1 MAMENISR
9 TIFAGLVQTNSF
21 LGLAQQYPEKTTLN
35 EKFDIQANQIPNQ
48 TERPLMR
55 YYTIGLGGH
64 QNSAGADGIAI
75 SRPRQHKAIDGAN
88 FKHLPFALREI
99 SADLST
105 AERQKYGL
113 RKIETIQGKSY
124 IAYYA
129 KRIPME
135 GVQAKMQTHTY
146 EEGSLVRV
154 DDFIPDDSILNP
166 VPVDIS
172 NTGINV
178 IDGQYAV
185 VSAPI
190 VLSLTNAE
198 IDEILNA
205 AKIIYGSDDYAIISE
220 IGLVTG
226 VNRSVTVTNPGIGS
240 FQFNEVI
247 GAMIS
252 HHLNVLYPLKFVN
265 NKLDIDIDVGA
276 QEPMFKIDHVNV
288 DP

>member
-21 LGLAQQYPEKTTLN
+21 LGLGQQYPEKTTLN
-35 EKFDIQANQIPNQ
+35 EKLNIQSNQ
-48 TERPLMR
+48 TPDQTQRSLMR

-64 QNSAGADGIAI
+64 KNTNGADGITI
-75 SRPRQHKAIDGAN
+75 TKPRQHKAVDGAN
-88 FKHLPFALREI
+88 FKHLPFVLREL
-99 SADLST
+99 SSDLST
-105 AERQKYGL
+105 AERQKYAL

-129 KRIPME
+129 KRISMD
-135 GVQAKMQTHTY
+135 GVRAKMQIHTY
-146 EEGSLVRV
+146 ESGNLVRV
-154 DDFIPDDSILNP
+154 DDFIPDDSVLNP
-166 VPVDIS
+166 VPEEVS

-178 IDGQYAV
+178 IDGKYAV

-190 VLSLTNAE
+190 VLSLTRAE

-205 AKIIYGSDDYAIISE
+205 AKILYGSEDYGIISE

-226 VNRSVTVTNPGIGS
+226 VDRAVTASTPGIGN

-252 HHLNVLYPLKFVN
+252 HHLNVLYPLKYVN
-265 NKLDIDIDVGA
+265 GQLEIDIDVGA
-276 QEPMFKIDHVNV
+276 QEPMLKLSTINM